1 MSYFNPKVLILK
13 RIIKK
18 KLKTNKENTNKTEE
32 NSKEKSKI
40 KNKSEIKKAKTI
52 HENDIDTIIK
62 KRKYENAINEYLS
75 LKEISYLRELKEQ
88 KIKEEFKFDDLNFS
102 FNKFIRERN
111 TKNNIIINKK
121 KELNELKIDSTFEK
135 IWKKIS
141 IKNYGKFI
149 NDYNYSKDKNNIILR
164 KIKKNEKINSMIN
177 IKIKNTKKIFENK
190 MLRDENKK
198 KEKEIKDEKDPL
210 IFLIRRNNFK
220 NRNKSINYKNFD
232 KNYYSCS
239 NKNINDNINKRI
251 LNRTNFTTKINEPP
265 KSLSQNNIRTI
276 KIKKININHEN
287 KNNQNNRRIRKV
299 YFNNYSRNRKIP
311 NFVLESESKKTDLIQ
326 EYEKIIKT
334 NKKLKLNYL
343 KNNNIIPYN
352 QIDSIIKTRKKLMTH
367 YLKIKYIKDNHSIY
381 IKNKNNI
388 RKKEGNFK
396 ERLIKS
402 AEKYFNDDTTDI

>member
-111 TKNNIIINKK
+111 TKNNIILNKK

-190 MLRDENKK
+190 MSRDENKK

-220 NRNKSINYKNFD
+220 NRNKSVNYKNFD

-251 LNRTNFTTKINEPP
+251 
-265 KSLSQNNIRTI
+265 
-276 KIKKININHEN
+276 
-287 KNNQNNRRIRKV
+287 
-299 YFNNYSRNRKIP
+299 
-311 NFVLESESKKTDLIQ
+311 
-326 EYEKIIKT
+326 
-334 NKKLKLNYL
+334 
-343 KNNNIIPYN
+343 
-352 QIDSIIKTRKKLMTH
+352 
-367 YLKIKYIKDNHSIY
+367 
-381 IKNKNNI
+381 
-388 RKKEGNFK
+388 
-396 ERLIKS
+396 
-402 AEKYFNDDTTDI
+402 